1 MTNET
6 GGVASFHRGLAFL
19 FLGVAALVQ
28 FFLAGLGAF
37 GATSY
42 DAHQGVGSLLTL
54 VALVLVILAA
64 VGRRPAL
71 PASAALLVL
80 MLIQTALG
88 VSGEDVGVLGGLH
101 PVNGLLILF
110 MAHQAARALPIPGVG
125 GGGRNVTEGPVVR

>member
-37 GATSY
+37 GATSF
-42 DAHQGVGSLLTL
+42 DAHAAVGSLLTL

-64 VGRRPAL
+64 VGRRAAL
-71 PASAALLVL
+71 QASVVLLVL
-80 MLIQTALG
+80 MIIQNVLG
-88 VSGEDVGVLGGLH
+88 AAGDDVGVLGGLH

-110 MAHQAARALPIPGVG
+110 MAHQAARALPVPGLDAR
-125 GGGRNVTEGPVVR
+125 GRNMTPH